1 MREGGGSGITL
12 HRSGKDAF
20 KQHLPPRSP
29 GATLTRRRRQRITLA
44 LIGAALL
51 GCSHEL
57 EPEVTG
63 DAQPPGD
70 FGTDSV
76 KTKGCPDLEGLYSWP
91 WVQGQPFGYRSPSVK
106 EKFGDL
112 IGMALHDESQI
123 WVSGPG
129 KSPTRELAIRTRM
142 VNRNPNLSIQSLTHE
157 WSYQLRGSDEY
168 ACKDGW
174 VELPETDLVGEGV
187 AQWFGGEGVK
197 VSARLSQLDDSS
209 LVIGQ
214 RVRVWGRTANAL
226 PVPSK
231 LEDRR
236 LADKVTWYWTRFTRV
251 GPTGKDAPP
260 VDANGPDRRVFI
272 DVPR

>member
-1 MREGGGSGITL
+1 MTL
-12 HRSGKDAF
+12 RRDGKDADGER
-20 KQHLPPRSP
+20 LSP
-29 GATLTRRRRQRITLA
+29 QAGGATLTRRRRQQITMA
-44 LIGAALL
+44 LIGAALI
-51 GCSHEL
+51 GCSREP

-63 DAQPPGD
+63 DAQPPAE

-76 KTKGCPDLEGLYSWP
+76 QTKGCPDLEGLYGWP
-91 WVQGQPFGYRSPSVK
+91 WAQGQPFGYRSPTVRD
-106 EKFGDL
+106 KFGDV
-112 IGMALHDESQI
+112 IGMSLHEESQI
-123 WVSGPG
+123 WVSGPDN
-129 KSPTRELAIRTRM
+129 SPTRELAIRTRM
-142 VNRNPNLSIQSLTHE
+142 VNRDPNLSIQSLTHE
-157 WSYQLRGSDEY
+157 WSYQLRSSAEY
-168 ACKDGW
+168 TCEDGW
-174 VELPETDLVGEGV
+174 VELPEIDLVGDSV

-209 LVIGQ
+209 LVLGQ
-214 RVRVWGRTANAL
+214 RVRVWGRTASAL

-236 LADKVTWYWTRFTRV
+236 LPDKVSWYWTRLTRI